1 MKVERMM
8 LEDDGVDDG
17 LVRLRVDSLIT
28 LKVGQKT
35 SP

>member
-8 LEDDGVDDG
+8 LEDDG